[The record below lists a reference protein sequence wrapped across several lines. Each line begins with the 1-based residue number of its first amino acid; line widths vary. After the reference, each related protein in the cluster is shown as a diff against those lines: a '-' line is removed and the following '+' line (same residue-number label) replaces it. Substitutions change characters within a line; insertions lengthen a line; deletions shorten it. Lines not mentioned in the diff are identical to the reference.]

1 MTTVT
6 FFCPPTPPYSPP
18 FKFLYLKIS
27 LSLSLSLSVSLSL
40 SLFENFFSLKISQRF
55 YCNYE
60 EFKSK
65 SFWVKSTTFLCFNSR
80 GFIKLG
86 TFLFIYNNLYL
97 GVCLFVFF
105 FFGVRFWFIFCRK
118 IRALYVC
125 LYVFW
130 LIGLLGNILFLI

>member
-6 FFCPPTPPYSPP
+6 FFCPPNPPYSPP

-97 GVCLFVFF
+97 GVCLFVCLFF
-105 FFGVRFWFIFCRK
+105 FFFLGFDFDSFFVERSGLCM
-118 IRALYVC
+118 YV
-125 LYVFW
+125 YMF
-130 LIGLLGNILFLI
+130 FD